1 MSGDG
6 VSLPTTIT
14 QLGQLAKA
22 QARSQQ
28 AATQT
33 PGSLPAEDKEHLQ
46 PVRKVNQTEPKGK
59 RTLQRRQ
66 QGGGRQP
73 DADTGRPADED
84 RQEDDPVQRLDHD
97 DDDPDSEPEPDD
109 RALSTPGL
117 GGLIDTKA

>member
-28 AATQT
+28 AGTNT
-33 PGSLPAEDKEHLQ
+33 PGNMPAEDKKDLQ
-46 PVRKVNQTEPKGK
+46 PVRQVKEAEPKGK
-59 RTLQRRQ
+59 RTLQRKRE
-66 QGGGRQP
+66 GGGRQTGQ
-73 DADTGRPADED
+73 DADPADDQDRLED
-84 RQEDDPVQRLDHD
+84 ELA
-97 DDDPDSEPEPDD
+97 PEPDCD
-109 RALSTPGL
+109 QDTEQDPDAAPSPGL